1 MTNSGI
7 DYFPMDCHFDD
18 DKMPIIEAEYGLEG
32 FAVIVKLYQ
41 RIYGGCGYYCAW
53 SDRTAMLFAKSCG
66 VSPETVKG
74 VVESAL
80 NEEIFDKAMY
90 MTYGILTSHG
100 VQKRFFAV
108 AKRRRIVFD
117 KPEYVL
123 LSPEELNPAN
133 TVSSENKSCLQSA
146 SNCTQNVC
154 NSETSKVKQ
163 SKAMQSEAKQSEEKQ
178 SNAMQSEEKQ
188 REAMQSEAKQSTPPA
203 AAKTTEKNLI
213 EKYGAAAVGEYEK
226 RFRKWQN
233 KQGQVHVDMYQTI
246 EKWLEQDGVTK
257 PLTSISQD
265 DILREL
271 QEQYS
276 SPPEPDLT
284 GAPDFL

>member
-1 MTNSGI
+1 MTNFGI

-53 SDRTAMLFAKSCG
+53 NDRTAVLFARYCG
-66 VSPETVKG
+66 ISPETVKC
-74 VVESAL
+74 VIESAL

-90 MTYGILTSHG
+90 TTYGILTSHG

-117 KPEYVL
+117 KPEYIL
-123 LSPEELNPAN
+123 LSPEELNPAS
-133 TVSSENKSCLQSA
+133 TVSPENKSCSQNA
-146 SNCTQNVC
+146 DNCTQNVC

-163 SKAMQSEAKQSEEKQ
+163 SKAEQSEAKQSE
-178 SNAMQSEEKQ
+178 AV
-188 REAMQSEAKQSTPPA
+188 QSEAKQSAPPA

-246 EKWLEQDGVTK
+246 EKWLEQDGVIK
-257 PLTSISQD
+257 PLTSIDQD

-271 QEQYS
+271 QEQYAAPPGPDITGTPA
-276 SPPEPDLT
+276 SPY
-284 GAPDFL
+284 